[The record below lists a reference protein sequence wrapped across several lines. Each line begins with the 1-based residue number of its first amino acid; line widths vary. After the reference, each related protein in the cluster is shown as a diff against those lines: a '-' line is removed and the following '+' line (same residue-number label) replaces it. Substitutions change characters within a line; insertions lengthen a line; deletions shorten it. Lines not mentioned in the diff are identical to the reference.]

1 MKVIA
6 IVQART
12 GSKRLPG
19 KVLMKINNK
28 PVLSY
33 IVEFLRF
40 SKLID
45 QIIVATTQLS
55 EDDTIE
61 TLCKNLNIECFRGSD
76 VDVLSRFYN
85 CAKSFKGD
93 LIVRLTGDNPLIDP
107 TIVDE
112 LIEICKESGCD
123 YATNVLHPTYPYGFS
138 SCEVIPFRIIKKLNE
153 IATDPMSRE
162 HVTIHIRKNPNLYT
176 IKEIQAP
183 KNLER
188 PNWRLTIDYPED
200 MELMKNIFSSLYQKG
215 SYISY
220 EKLVNFLDIQ
230 DLIKIN
236 QKYHKHEYNSS

>member
-28 PVLSY
+28 SILTY
-33 IVEFLRF
+33 IIESLRF
-40 SKLID
+40 SKLVD
-45 QIIVATTQLS
+45 KIIVATTQLP
-55 EDDTIE
+55 EDDKIE
-61 TLCKNLNIECFRGSD
+61 TLCKNLNVECFRGSD
-76 VDVLSRFYN
+76 VDVLNRFYK
-85 CAKSFKGD
+85 CAKSFNGD

-107 TIVDE
+107 TIIDE
-112 LIEICKESGCD
+112 LIKICKESQCD

-138 SCEVIPFRIIKKLNE
+138 SCEVIPFRILKKLNK

-200 MELMKNIFSSLYQKG
+200 MELMKNIFSSIYKNG
-215 SYISY
+215 SFISY
-220 EKLVNFLDIQ
+220 AKLVNFLDNQ

-236 QKYHKHEYNSS
+236 QKYQKQEE

>member
-12 GSKRLPG
+12 DSKRLPS

-28 PVLSY
+28 PILTY
-33 IVEFLRF
+33 IIESLRF
-40 SKLID
+40 SKLVD
-45 QIIVATTQLS
+45 KIIVATTQLP
-55 EDDTIE
+55 EDDKIE
-61 TLCKNLNIECFRGSD
+61 TLCKNLNVECFRGSD
-76 VDVLSRFYN
+76 VDVLNRFYN
-85 CAKSFKGD
+85 CAKSFNGD

-107 TIVDE
+107 TIIDE
-112 LIEICKESGCD
+112 LIKICKESQCD

-138 SCEVIPFRIIKKLNE
+138 SCEVIPFRILKKLNK

-176 IKEIQAP
+176 IKEIEAP

-200 MELMKNIFSSLYQKG
+200 MELMKTIFSSIYKNG
-215 SYISY
+215 SFISY
-220 EKLVNFLDIQ
+220 AKLVNFLDNQ
-230 DLIKIN
+230 DLKKNN
-236 QKYHKHEYNSS
+236 QKYQKQEE